1 MEEAPKSKEEMIEH
15 LMQRFR
21 KLLEEKLPDEPGTL
35 EKIEKNTEEIGSDI
49 KRDVENECVVYHG
62 TGYVGGRT
70 ICRCGGA
77 AKFKTYYEKYTATV
91 LGETNS

>member
-35 EKIEKNTEEIGSDI
+35 EEIEKITEEIGSDI
-49 KRDVENECVVYHG
+49 RRDVENECVGYHG
-62 TGYVGGRT
+62 TGYVGREDGLQLWSILLRP
-70 ICRCGGA
+70 
-77 AKFKTYYEKYTATV
+77 
-91 LGETNS
+91 